1 MKSQALAQRFMQQ
14 LKIWENSKKPMMVG
28 LYIATSLV
36 VCFASLHA
44 TSGGAEVVLSEVLS
58 AFSALAIFATA
69 LSVALFNYVD
79 NISKD
84 VSSVEGDAN
93 KIAHALNG
101 LSALKKEVIVNA
113 GLILSLLIL
122 ELVLKGVSKS
132 VSPDEIPFQSFY
144 WVIFSLRFSF
154 FTLAILAVS
163 EQIRG
168 LLVAIDYR
176 NVIHTG
182 KNSNKE

>member
-1 MKSQALAQRFMQQ
+1 MQK
-14 LKIWENSKKPMMVG
+14 LKIWKKIKKPIVVG

-36 VCFASLHA
+36 VSFASLHA
-44 TSGGAEVVLSEVLS
+44 TSGEAEVVFSEVLS
-58 AFSALAIFATA
+58 AFSTLAVFATA

-84 VSSVEGDAN
+84 LSSIEGDAD
-93 KIAHALNG
+93 KISIALNG
-101 LSALKKEVIVNA
+101 LATLKKEVIVNA
-113 GLILSLLIL
+113 GLILFLLIL
-122 ELVLKGVSKS
+122 ELVLKGGAKS
-132 VSPDEIPFQSFY
+132 VSPDKIPFHSFY
-144 WVIFSLRFSF
+144 WVIISLRFSF
-154 FTLAILAVS
+154 FTLAILAIV

-182 KNSNKE
+182 KSSDK

>member
-1 MKSQALAQRFMQQ
+1 MQQ
-14 LKIWENSKKPMMVG
+14 SKIWKKIKKPLAVG
-28 LYIATSLV
+28 FYIIASLV

-44 TSGGAEVVLSEVLS
+44 TNGMAEAIFSEILS

-69 LSVALFNYVD
+69 LSVALFNYAD

-84 VSSVEGDAN
+84 LSSVEGDAD
-93 KIAHALNG
+93 KISTALIG

-113 GLILSLLIL
+113 GLILSLLIMAL
-122 ELVLKGVSKS
+122 ALKGISKS
-132 VSPDEIPFQSFY
+132 TSPDNTPFQSFY
-144 WVIFSLRFSF
+144 WVVLSLRFSF
-154 FTLAILAVS
+154 FTLALLAVS

-176 NVIHTG
+176 NVIHAG
-182 KNSNKE
+182 KGSNNKRGWRD

>member
-1 MKSQALAQRFMQQ
+1 VPRFMQQ
-14 LKIWENSKKPMMVG
+14 SKIWKKIKKPLLVG
-28 LYIATSLV
+28 FYIVASLV

-44 TSGGAEVVLSEVLS
+44 TDGGAEEIFFEILS

-69 LSVALFNYVD
+69 LSIALFNYID

-84 VSSVEGDAN
+84 LSAVQGDAN
-93 KIAHALNG
+93 KISKALG
-101 LSALKKEVIVNA
+101 RLSVLKKEVIVNA
-113 GLILSLLIL
+113 GLILTLLVL
-122 ELVLKGVSKS
+122 ELALKGVSKS
-132 VSPDEIPFQSFY
+132 ISPDKTPFQSFY
-144 WVIFSLRFSF
+144 WVVFSLRFSF

-176 NVIHTG
+176 NVIHAG
-182 KNSNKE
+182 KSSNK

>member
-1 MKSQALAQRFMQQ
+1 MPRFMQQ
-14 LKIWENSKKPMMVG
+14 SKIWKKIKKPLMVG
-28 LYIATSLV
+28 FYIIASLI

-44 TSGGAEVVLSEVLS
+44 TDSVAAAIFSEVLS

-84 VSSVEGDAN
+84 LSAIDGDAD
-93 KIAHALNG
+93 KISTALTG
-101 LSALKKEVIVNA
+101 LAALKKEVIVNA
-113 GLILSLLIL
+113 GLILALLIM
-122 ELVLKGVSKS
+122 ELTLKGISKS
-132 VSPDEIPFQSFY
+132 ISPDTIPFQNFY
-144 WVIFSLRFSF
+144 WVALSIRFSC
-154 FTLAILAVS
+154 FTLALLAIS

-176 NVIHTG
+176 NIIHAG
-182 KNSNKE
+182 KSSNN